1 MVEGE
6 DTGCLVVL
14 DKKGLYQVTDPWEL
28 WDQLWDRR
36 VHARP
41 RWFLQVGVPRVQF
54 RRIEYPDDTSTFV
67 TECVSD
73 NDSECDGE
81 EDDDDSDNDLE
92 IVDEQSGTADSSVT
106 T

>member
-1 MVEGE
+1 M
-6 DTGCLVVL
+6 
-14 DKKGLYQVTDPWEL
+14 
-28 WDQLWDRR
+28 
-36 VHARP
+36 
-41 RWFLQVGVPRVQF
+41 
-54 RRIEYPDDTSTFV
+54 

-92 IVDEQSGTADSSVT
+92 IVDEQSGTVDSSGT